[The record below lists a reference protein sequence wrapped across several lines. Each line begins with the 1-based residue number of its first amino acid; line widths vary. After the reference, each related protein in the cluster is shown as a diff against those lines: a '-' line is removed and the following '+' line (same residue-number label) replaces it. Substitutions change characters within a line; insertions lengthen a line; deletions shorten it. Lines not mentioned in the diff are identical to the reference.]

1 MTTLQALKILK
12 TEFEDLNTPRKDGS
26 LKSLICLEDV
36 LIQIVKELKPEVRR
50 FVDAQKRKDI
60 RTVEQMYFENLR
72 KEKRKNKSISP
83 TLMSET
89 KKPHNLTTG
98 RY

>member
-12 TEFEDLNTPRKDGS
+12 
-26 LKSLICLEDV
+26 
-36 LIQIVKELKPEVRR
+36 PEVRK
-50 FVDAQKRKDI
+50 FVNAQKRKKI
-60 RTVEQMYFENLR
+60 ITVENMYIENLI
-72 KEKRKNKSISP
+72 KEKRKNRNC
-83 TLMSET
+83 T